1 MLSLVS
7 TMKLKV
13 HNDKDGKMIME
24 DGYLRYF
31 CWSDNVDDVKH
42 ASFDKLVVIL
52 ILMLLYINYL
62 NLA

>member
-7 TMKLKV
+7 TLKLKV
-13 HNDKDGKMIME
+13 HHDEDGKMIVE

-31 CWSDNVDDVKH
+31 GLIILMLFNH

-52 ILMLLYINYL
+52 ILILL
-62 NLA
+62 